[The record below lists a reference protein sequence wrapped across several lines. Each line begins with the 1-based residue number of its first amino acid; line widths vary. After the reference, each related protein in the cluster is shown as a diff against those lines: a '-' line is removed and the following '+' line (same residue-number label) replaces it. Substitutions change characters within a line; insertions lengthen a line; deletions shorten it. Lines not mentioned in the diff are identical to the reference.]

1 VHSPQPTFT
10 SAGRNGLPASGVFY
24 TERIA
29 EPIMAEARLGTGYR
43 EKAAEMRQQAARA
56 ETPDLR
62 AMYVSIALEWKKEAD
77 VRESGASDGCR
88 TLN

>member
-1 VHSPQPTFT
+1 
-10 SAGRNGLPASGVFY
+10 
-24 TERIA
+24 
-29 EPIMAEARLGTGYR
+29 MGYR